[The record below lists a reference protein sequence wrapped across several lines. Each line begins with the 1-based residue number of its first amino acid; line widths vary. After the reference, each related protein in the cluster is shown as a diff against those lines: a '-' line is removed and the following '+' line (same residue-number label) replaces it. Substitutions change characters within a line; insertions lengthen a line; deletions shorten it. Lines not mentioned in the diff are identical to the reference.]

1 MIRQFYDGYGEH
13 FKYADGRDYVVKRQ
27 DNSSCDKK
35 QSVCKMEDTTPSKIC
50 SQDKISSLFSSFDTD
65 DIILVGILLFL
76 LYDGVDDIILILI
89 LGAVL
94 VMGFYDKKENDIK
107 FDKKC

>member
-13 FKYADGRDYVVKRQ
+13 FKYADGREYVVKKQ
-27 DNSSCDKK
+27 DNPPRDKK
-35 QSVCKMEDTTPSKIC
+35 QSVCKKEDTMSVGTC
-50 SQDKISSLFSSFDTD
+50 NQDKISSLFSSFDTD
-65 DIILVGILLFL
+65 DIILVGVLLFL
-76 LYDGVDDIILILI
+76 LYDGVDDIILLLI

-94 VMGFYDKKENDIK
+94 VMGFYDKKENDRI

>member
-35 QSVCKMEDTTPSKIC
+35 QPVCKKEDTIPSTMC
-50 SQDKISSLFSSFDTD
+50 NQDKISSLFSSFDTD
-65 DIILVGILLFL
+65 DIILVGVLLFL
-76 LYDGVDDIILILI
+76 LYDGVDDLILLLI

-94 VMGFYDKKENDIK
+94 VMGFYDKKGNDRI